1 MLIQLD
7 GHRQM
12 LIRITY
18 TQHYISIELCIFCG
32 VRRHFYISGW
42 SHILLYTWMSY
53 LNVKRL
59 RWEGVSGGSF
69 VSRLTHDEY
78 EHGNNINNVF
88 VTFLVLK
95 IERII
100 STSFNTVYSNERPK
114 TPQPCRGRNMSP
126 VHRCLDPPQPTSS
139 MMVWLVHIL

>member
-95 IERII
+95 IERIM
-100 STSFNTVYSNERPK
+100 STSFNTVYSMRDRRHLSHVEGE
-114 TPQPCRGRNMSP
+114 TCHPCTDAS
-126 VHRCLDPPQPTSS
+126 
-139 MMVWLVHIL
+139 ILHSRRLP